1 MAGLN
6 KRVLI
11 FIDESGTAGEPDF
24 MLGSV
29 TVAARHAS
37 VAESILSNFREKNAG
52 ELHANKM
59 EGVVARRLLQQFHG
73 ATKDR
78 GLIFLNKASAHH
90 HGTAAQIYAA
100 AVIEIVKV
108 AIRRYAKQHRIPK
121 IGNIELIL
129 DRNDTNK
136 SEECVLCLAAAQ
148 RDDKLFQAVEHI
160 ACVDSTAARFLQV
173 ADLVAY
179 SRRWQERGEINGKQL
194 ESECGIKLL

>member
-6 KRVLI
+6 KRVLV
-11 FIDESGTAGEPDF
+11 FIDESGTAGESDF
-24 MLGSV
+24 MLGAV
-29 TVAARHAS
+29 TIAARHAS
-37 VAESILSNFREKNAG
+37 VAESILSSFREHNAG

-59 EGVVARRLLQQFHG
+59 EGVVVRRLLRQFHV

-100 AVIEIVKV
+100 AVIEIVKA
-108 AIRRYAKQHRIPK
+108 AIRRYGKLNNIHP
-121 IGNIELIL
+121 IGNVELIL

-136 SEECVLCLAAAQ
+136 SEECTRILATAQ
-148 RDDKLFQAVEHI
+148 REDKLFKAVEHI

-179 SRRWQERGEINGKQL
+179 SRRWQEREEINGKRL
-194 ESECGIKLL
+194 EQECGIKLL